1 MRISRKL
8 KLLRRENK
16 IDLRVAF
23 PRVLPDED
31 ERGDDGDRTNGCEA
45 VAVSFAWII
54 RVIDPEKE
62 NQTLQKESRNDS
74 DS

>member
-1 MRISRKL
+1 MRISQK
-8 KLLRRENK
+8 RRALDAKNK
-16 IDLRVAF
+16 IDLRAGF
-23 PRVLPDED
+23 PRLLPDED